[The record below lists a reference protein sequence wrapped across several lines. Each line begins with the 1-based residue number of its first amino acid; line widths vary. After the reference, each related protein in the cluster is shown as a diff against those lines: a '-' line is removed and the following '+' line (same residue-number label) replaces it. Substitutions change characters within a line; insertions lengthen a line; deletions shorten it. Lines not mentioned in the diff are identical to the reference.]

1 MYYVVYNYRPHH
13 RKNLWHKPRSP
24 VSADALLRPLRSMPG
39 IQLWPDGRIQW
50 TALRADLPGTKAS
63 NMGNNLWKTWENMAK
78 NRGKNQ
84 VILGTNT

>member
-1 MYYVVYNYRPHH
+1 MA
-13 RKNLWHKPRSP
+13 PRSP

-63 NMGNNLWKTWENMAK
+63 NGGEQPVEDMGKHGE